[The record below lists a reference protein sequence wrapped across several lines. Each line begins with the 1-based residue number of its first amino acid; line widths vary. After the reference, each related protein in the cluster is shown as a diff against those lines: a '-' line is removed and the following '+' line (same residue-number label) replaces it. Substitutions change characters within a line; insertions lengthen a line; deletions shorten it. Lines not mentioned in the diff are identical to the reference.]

1 MDPVLRI
8 FIYVAA
14 AAIVLQV
21 FVLLAVALAVRKA
34 GERVSSLAD
43 EVESRVLPII
53 ETAEKVLADSRG
65 KLETITSNLVSVTT
79 ALKNQVERLDLT
91 VSDMVDRTR
100 LQVIRA
106 DEIVSR
112 ALDRVEETSE
122 LVQHTVVSPVRQLSG
137 IIQGLSVGIGT
148 FIARNRRG
156 GRPVGVSQDEEL
168 FI

>member
-1 MDPVLRI
+1 MDPVLQA

-21 FVLLAVALAVRKA
+21 FLLLALVLVIRKA
-34 GERVSSLAD
+34 GERVSSLA
-43 EVESRVLPII
+43 EKVEDRAVPLL

-65 KLETITSNLVSVTT
+65 KLETITSNLVTVTT
-79 ALKNQVERLDLT
+79 TLKNQVERLDLT
-91 VSDMVDRTR
+91 VTDMVDRTR

-112 ALDRVEETSE
+112 TLDRVEETSE

-137 IIQGLSVGIGT
+137 ILQGLSVGIGT
-148 FIARNRRG
+148 FIGRNRA
-156 GRPVGVSQDEEL
+156 GRRAGVPQDEEL

>member
-1 MDPVLRI
+1 MDPVLQS

-21 FVLLAVALAVRKA
+21 FLLLALVLVVRKA
-34 GERVSSLAD
+34 GERVSSLAE
-43 EVESRVLPII
+43 EVENRAVPLL

-65 KLETITSNLVSVTT
+65 KLETITSNLVTVTT
-79 ALKNQVERLDLT
+79 TLKNQVERLDLT
-91 VSDMVDRTR
+91 VTDMVDRTR

-112 ALDRVEETSE
+112 TLDRVEETSE

-137 IIQGLSVGIGT
+137 ILQGLSVGIGT
-148 FIARNRRG
+148 FIGRNRGSR
-156 GRPVGVSQDEEL
+156 RTVPQDEEL

>member
-43 EVESRVLPII
+43 EVENRVLPIL

-65 KLETITSNLVSVTT
+65 KLETITGNLVSVTT

-112 ALDRVEETSE
+112 ALDRVEETS
-122 LVQHTVVSPVRQLSG
+122 
-137 IIQGLSVGIGT
+137 
-148 FIARNRRG
+148 
-156 GRPVGVSQDEEL
+156 
-168 FI
+168 